1 MRDFNDKL
9 DLKNLLSKMKIT
21 KINFVRGLGIID
33 DRFELLFEGDI
44 EKICIEIETNFRIRN
59 QNEVLLSFND
69 LYLDINR
76 KEMSVKKYRS
86 QTNIEKSYLHK
97 QLEYI
102 NVILKNTKVKRIT
115 FKSYGDL
122 YLTFSKKGI
131 VLEILN
137 DTHLENACLFRVFYK
152 ADIVNYS
159 YECCIQN
166 NKLVF
171 SDINFK

>member
-1 MRDFNDKL
+1 MLENEPYLNSISSTSALMRSIKTREASFN
-9 DLKNLLSKMKIT
+9 SS
-21 KINFVRGLGIID
+21 
-33 DRFELLFEGDI
+33 
-44 EKICIEIETNFRIRN
+44 
-59 QNEVLLSFND
+59 LSFND

-86 QTNIEKSYLHK
+86 QRNIEKSYLHK